1 MNVGIAILLLAAYGV
16 GNLLTATLIGRHLF
30 AGDVRSEGSRNPGAR
45 NMGRVFGKKA
55 FVLTFVCDALKG
67 VVVVLVARWLG
78 YNDIVQ
84 LLALFA
90 VMLGHI
96 FPAAHRF
103 KGGQGVS
110 TFIGG
115 LLAFNPFVVGLF
127 VVAFLVLQ
135 PFLKSFSAT
144 GLTAMSLSPVF
155 LYVVTDDQ
163 RQTATCVLVI
173 ALLLFAHRED
183 FQDRL
188 MNKDSRTS

>member
-1 MNVGIAILLLAAYGV
+1 MGIAILLLAAYGV
-16 GNLLTATLIGRHLF
+16 GNFLTATLISGRLF
-30 AGDVRSEGSRNPGAR
+30 AGNVRTTGSGNPGAR

-67 VVVVLVARWLG
+67 VAVVLVARWLE
-78 YNDIVQ
+78 YSEVVQ
-84 LLALFA
+84 LFALFT

-96 FPAAHRF
+96 FPVVHRF

-115 LLAFNPFVVGLF
+115 MLAFNPLVVGLF

-144 GLTAMSLSPVF
+144 GLTAMSLSPLF
-155 LYVVTDDQ
+155 LYVVTNDSS
-163 RQTATCVLVI
+163 QTATCLLVI
-173 ALLLFAHRED
+173 GLLLFAHRED
-183 FQDRL
+183 FQNRF
-188 MNKDSRTS
+188 MNKDSSRS